1 MYLYAELVGTVGS
14 SSHQYCP
21 SWCETAFMPAS
32 YTSKVAI
39 GHSRKQIVKVH
50 SQSFYANYFKM
61 SDVGAS
67 FTMKFKMLM
76 NSICKLKFWTLWLLC
91 TQKNLSQIDFSETKQ
106 VLPNLGHIRG
116 V

>member
-1 MYLYAELVGTVGS
+1 
-14 SSHQYCP
+14 
-21 SWCETAFMPAS
+21 MPAS

-76 NSICKLKFWTLWLLC
+76 NSICKLKF
-91 TQKNLSQIDFSETKQ
+91 
-106 VLPNLGHIRG
+106 
-116 V
+116 